1 MNKFLC
7 FGLLLLTIQYTRAQ
21 FPVVDSPEY
30 QNQKSI
36 GTLSGSLPGVPASVI
51 PGNSFGGGMVDPLS
65 CACYTEPDATW
76 TTIQACDDCS
86 SGFINIPFQFCF
98 FGQTANGF
106 FINNNGNLSFNNAVA
121 TFTPPV
127 LPSAGQAVL
136 GPYWADVD
144 TRNNLGQVRYKI
156 TPTAVFINWVNVGY
170 FNTQGD
176 KRNTFSVIITNG
188 NDPSIGIGNN
198 VAFCYKDM
206 QWTTGSA
213 SQGVNGFGGT
223 PATVGANWGVNNQ
236 FIRIGTFNAPGN
248 VYNGPN
254 VVSQVSW
261 LDFKSFK
268 FNVCNSVNSPPV
280 LINGQ
285 FPGYTFQPDT
295 CNSIN
300 GGVMVPNAQGNGICV
315 GQTISGSLQFSGPEN
330 NQNVTV
336 SATGPPGLVAN
347 TVTGNTP
354 TINISYT
361 PTMGTNGPQTITV
374 TAIDNGN
381 PSLSTTITLTVLV
394 TSPPYNPTISGP
406 DFICPGGTAM
416 LTVNEFFNTY
426 SWSGATTG
434 NQQSVTGPA
443 GNYNVTVT
451 LGGCTLTTSKT
462 VGLFPLP
469 SPLIT
474 GNNQVC
480 TGSTTLLSTTIPFVG
495 YSWSTGAQT
504 PTAQAGT
511 GTHTVTVTDVNGCE
525 NASPPFVI
533 SDYVQP
539 PISTAE
545 TDASCFGFSDGALTV
560 NLSGANGSETIVWAH
575 DPAESSFT
583 ATGLTSGSYNFVITD
598 SAGCLWPSSGMV
610 GEPAQVNFSLST
622 VDVTCPGGND
632 GAAAVVNPTGGIQPY
647 SFVWD
652 SNPNQTGQ
660 TFSGFSLGNH
670 TVTLTDANGCILSQ
684 PFLLS
689 EISATP
695 VVSSIS
701 VIESCLGASNGSI
714 DLTVGGG
721 NPSFTFLWNNGQ
733 LTEDPQDLQTGN
745 YDVTITDI
753 NGCTFN
759 YSTFVGVGENL
770 TINHATIDVLCN
782 GDYSG
787 SIVIS
792 PVTGIAPFTVL
803 MNGLPASLNNTNLQ
817 AGEYNIYLTDVN
829 GCYYSFSE
837 TITEPSSLLV
847 DSTQYLIS
855 LGDYTNLLVTASG
868 GVPPYSYSWLPT
880 YNISCT
886 DCPNPLCWAVNTT
899 NYLVEVTDANGCLS
913 YGEALVEVIQPPSL
927 APSAFTPNG
936 DGLNDIFFASLVGVK
951 EFEMTIFTRWGQKVF
966 ESDDIYKGWNGNI
979 GEKIAASDIYAY
991 KIFVRYISGKDETI
1005 HGNVLLLR

>member
-7 FGLLLLTIQYTRAQ
+7 FGLLLLSAQ
-21 FPVVDSPEY
+21 IAQAQMPVVDSPEY
-30 QNQKSI
+30 QNQKSS
-36 GTLSGSLPGVPASVI
+36 GTLSGALPGNPAAVV
-51 PGNSFGGGMVDPLS
+51 PGNSFGGGVVDPLS

-76 TTIQACDDCS
+76 STLVECDDCS

-106 FINNNGNLSFNNAVA
+106 YINNNGNLSFNNPVA
-121 TFTPPV
+121 TFTPPP

-156 TPTAVFINWVNVGY
+156 TPTAAFINWVNVGY

-236 FIRIGTFNAPGN
+236 FIRIGTFNAPGP

-268 FNVCNSVNSPPV
+268 FNVCNSINVPPV
-280 LINGQ
+280 LINAQ

-300 GGVMVPNAQGNGICV
+300 GGVLVPNAQGNGICV

-374 TAIDNGN
+374 TATDNGN
-381 PSLSTTITLTVLV
+381 PNLSTTITLTVLV

-406 DFICPGGTAM
+406 DFICPGGTAT

-443 GNYNVTVT
+443 GTYNVTVT
-451 LGGCTLTTSKT
+451 LGGCTLSTSKT
-462 VGLFPLP
+462 VALFPLP
-469 SPLIT
+469 SPVIT

-480 TGSTTLLSTTIPFVG
+480 AGSTTLLSTTLPYVG

-504 PTAQAGT
+504 PAAQAGT
-511 GTHTVTVTDVNGCE
+511 GTHTVTVTDVNGCV
-525 NASPPFVI
+525 NTSPPFTITDYGQPSI
-533 SDYVQP
+533 SAV
-539 PISTAE
+539 A
-545 TDASCFGFSDGALTV
+545 TDASCFGFSDGALAV
-560 NLSGANGSETIVWAH
+560 SFGGANGSETIVWAH
-575 DPAESSFT
+575 DPTESSFT
-583 ATGLTSGSYNFVITD
+583 AAGLTSGTYTFVITD
-598 SAGCLWPSSGMV
+598 ANACLWPSSGIV
-610 GEPAQVNFSLST
+610 GEPAVLDFSLST

-632 GAAAVVNPTGGIQPY
+632 GAATVVNPTGGTQPY

-652 SNPNQTGQ
+652 GNPNQTGQ
-660 TFSGFSLGNH
+660 TLSGFSLGNH
-670 TVTLTDANGCILSQ
+670 SVTLTDANGCILSE
-684 PFLLS
+684 PFTLA

-695 VVSSIS
+695 SIS
-701 VIESCLGASNGSI
+701 SVPVIESCPGASNGSI
-714 DLTVGGG
+714 NLSVNGG
-721 NPSFTFLWNNGQ
+721 NPSFSFLWGNGESI
-733 LTEDPQDLQTGN
+733 EDIQNLPTGN
-745 YDVTITDI
+745 YEVTVTDI
-753 NGCTFN
+753 NGCTF
-759 YSTFVGVGENL
+759 SHSAFVGVGENL
-770 TINHATIDVLCN
+770 TINHSAIDVLCN

-787 SIVIS
+787 SIIIS
-792 PVTGIAPFTVL
+792 PVTGIAPFTVS

-817 AGEYNIYLTDVN
+817 AGTYNFYMTDVN

-837 TITEPSSLLV
+837 TLTEPTPLLV

-855 LGDYTNLLVTASG
+855 LGDFTNLLVTASG
-868 GVPPYSYSWLPT
+868 GVPPYAYSWLPT

-936 DGLNDIFFASLVGVK
+936 DGLNDIFLASLVGVK
-951 EFEMTIFTRWGQKVF
+951 DFEMSIFTRWGQKVF
-966 ESDDIYKGWNGNI
+966 ESDDIYKGWNGNV
-979 GEKIAASDIYAY
+979 GEKLGASGIYPY
-991 KIFVRYISGKDETI
+991 KIFVRYINGKDETI